1 MTARGYARPPL
12 PHKHTAGLPVHSR
25 TGGPRTPPL
34 AATLL
39 PPVPSSQWCMSCRE
53 SFGRVQAP
61 PPFGWTGR
69 GDWHARCVGPGAGG
83 DLLQGPPRTERA
95 VRTGGLARPCPRKW
109 GFLERVVMAPP
120 PRTPAYQRVRGGA
133 NTSSKRFRC
142 QSCVVRRSNAEKG
155 KVLIGKVRRS
165 VPPPPVGGGACRDGT
180 RSRACY
186 EPGGCLPRGA
196 CVCARKR
203 RRSRTY

>member
-1 MTARGYARPPL
+1 MCEGWVTARGYARPPL

-61 PPFGWTGR
+61 LPFGWTGR
-69 GDWHARCVGPGAGG
+69 GDWHALCVGPGAGG

-120 PRTPAYQRVRGGA
+120 PSNPGLPAGTWGSQHLLQAVQVPIMRCASIECGKGESLDWESTQVCAPPSRRGG
-133 NTSSKRFRC
+133 R
-142 QSCVVRRSNAEKG
+142 V
-155 KVLIGKVRRS
+155 
-165 VPPPPVGGGACRDGT
+165 
-180 RSRACY
+180 
-186 EPGGCLPRGA
+186 
-196 CVCARKR
+196 
-203 RRSRTY
+203 